1 MSTGASEK
9 KFSKILAAIDGSE
22 PSMDAAYY
30 AILMARL
37 YNANLIALYSL
48 PDKIRYEY
56 EGKIDFRGI
65 VELPRQDIED
75 KSFSKIKEKC
85 KENNVNL
92 ITEVVTGGK
101 SVAADIVDYAES
113 SGVDLIVLG
122 TSGRSGFKKLLLGS
136 VASGVVTYAHCP
148 VIIVK

>member
-1 MSTGASEK
+1 MSTGTSK

-37 YNANLIALYSL
+37 YNADLIVLHSS
-48 PDKIRYEY
+48 PEKIRYEY
-56 EGKIDFRGI
+56 EDKIDSGGI
-65 VELPRQDIED
+65 VELPRQDIEE

-92 ITEVVTGGK
+92 ITEVVTSSK

-113 SGVDLIVLG
+113 NNVDLIVVG
-122 TSGRSGFKKLLLGS
+122 TRGRSGFKKLLFGS
-136 VASGVVTYAHCP
+136 IAAHVITYAHCP
-148 VIIVK
+148 ILVVK